1 MENKTDSLIAEMR
14 TTALFDEKTQE
25 PLPSDKRAD
34 NLDVIRLRIL
44 EMFEA
49 FENIE
54 EIKLRLIFGLT
65 LQQVSDTYLD
75 INREHEEL
83 LDAGK

>member
-1 MENKTDSLIAEMR
+1 MENKVDKLIEQMR
-14 TTALFDEKTQE
+14 TIALFDEDTLE

-34 NLDVIRLRIL
+34 NLDAIRLRIL
-44 EMFEA
+44 EMFES
-49 FENIE
+49 FENLE

-83 LDAGK
+83 LAAGK

>member
-1 MENKTDSLIAEMR
+1 MDNKTDRLIAEMR
-14 TTALFDEKTQE
+14 TTALFDEKTKE

-65 LQQVSDTYLD
+65 LQQVSDTYID

-83 LDAGK
+83 LAAGR